1 MTVQKM
7 CFFNKQI
14 IAIYILNLRLLLIS
28 SGFWQ
33 CLWRRWWRHRAL
45 HQALWMLRLHIP
57 VEGVSCLHQ
66 ILGARDRLGSPCSPI
81 CFWKVEKQLAW
92 TENIRWPWWPC
103 NHPNFSQTFVFT
115 WWASLNPKTK
125 SYLKTTFTCMTS
137 RDENDKNKHTVDGRN
152 PANRLVCI
160 KPL

>member
-45 HQALWMLRLHIP
+45 HQALWLLRLHIP

-66 ILGARDRLGSPCSPI
+66 ILGAGIDWVRHVHPFVFGRSRNNLLELKISGDHDGRAIIPSFPRPLFYMMSFTQSKNQIVSENPLS
-81 CFWKVEKQLAW
+81 LAW
-92 TENIRWPWWPC
+92 LHVMRMTKINI
-103 NHPNFSQTFVFT
+103 
-115 WWASLNPKTK
+115 L
-125 SYLKTTFTCMTS
+125 LM
-137 RDENDKNKHTVDGRN
+137 DEILH
-152 PANRLVCI
+152 RLVCI